1 VLAVPIAVHPLVSK
15 ALMTSR
21 PRRPEPERALLEMPL
36 QKWGQPTPSD
46 KYGWR
51 HGDVAESRG
60 HEAATWKVNRC
71 WNPRV
76 LYFFFNLSL
85 KAKESMKK
93 GDRSRRKVL
102 PKIPWLPE
110 GRQKWSNLIVFNLA
124 NKVSEYS

>member
-1 VLAVPIAVHPLVSK
+1 MLAVPIAVHPLVSK

-71 WNPRV
+71 WDP
-76 LYFFFNLSL
+76 
-85 KAKESMKK
+85 K
-93 GDRSRRKVL
+93 G
-102 PKIPWLPE
+102 
-110 GRQKWSNLIVFNLA
+110 IVFLLQPLA
-124 NKVSEYS
+124 QGERINEKMVIAQGEKFCQKFPGYPKAARSGQT